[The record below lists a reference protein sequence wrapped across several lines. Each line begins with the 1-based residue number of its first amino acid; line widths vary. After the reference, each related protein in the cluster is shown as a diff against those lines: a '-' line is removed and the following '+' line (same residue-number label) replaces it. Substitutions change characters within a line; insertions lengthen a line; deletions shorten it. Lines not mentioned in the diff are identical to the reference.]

1 MAKNTRLILKSIN
14 NEIFSVK
21 DYKLYPGTIN
31 NILFASMNDAEKAAN
46 NYQVSAFYIDGALR
60 NISELNN
67 LPLFN
72 RVNGLRNPL
81 ISFENITPV
90 QSLYLESVPKHYHI
104 SETIANMERMQ
115 TEYPRKFNALG
126 NLSTN
131 LFDSNYA
138 SQMWMVGRA
147 SQITPINNRI
157 SSSSVLISGYIKVE
171 NASANLRMNMVFR
184 GVPVPMRRTE
194 TSSLST
200 GRKNYI
206 FTYPQ
211 YLVDNIELVQ
221 SIQYIELENYDVDTL
236 IYYGTNYEFTLSDLI
251 GYETSA
257 NLNIIN
263 KESRNLTVTQSAL
276 NI

>member
-14 NEIFSVK
+14 NEIFSIK

-81 ISFENITPV
+81 ISFEDITLV

-171 NASANLRMNMVFR
+171 NANANLRMNMVFR